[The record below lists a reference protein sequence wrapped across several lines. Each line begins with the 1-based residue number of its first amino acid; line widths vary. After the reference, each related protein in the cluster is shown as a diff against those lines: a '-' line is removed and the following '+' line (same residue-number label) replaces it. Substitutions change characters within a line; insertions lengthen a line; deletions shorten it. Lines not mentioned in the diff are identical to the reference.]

1 MLLQAVEGGLDI
13 VTIAGCSVNDT
24 SQKEGGGVVARTGVD
39 IKGAKD
45 FEGKRVGVPGLGAYM
60 HVLFR
65 RWLVDKGADDKK
77 VNFVEVPFA
86 QGSDILKAGNV
97 DALLTG
103 DPFYSRIVQSKTG
116 YLVSPYLAEMP
127 DNLFSIY
134 FAATRSWADK
144 NPAAIKAFREALAE
158 GTEFLAEEPGA
169 RPRDRRQDHEA
180 ACRRRRLN
188 RLAEAED
195 RRAGERR
202 EVLDRHARRPGH
214 HQDAPRCRQAR
225 REPWRVT
232 AAVLPAASNAVR
244 RGDALIAFRGVSLS
258 LGGRLIL
265 EDIDLDMRRR
275 EFICV
280 VGPSGCGKTTLL
292 RLIAGLLHPDKGEVI
307 YNGKPVAAPAS
318 DIALIFQDYSKA
330 LLPWRTA
337 SGNVVAGLRGA

>member
-1 MLLQAVEGGLDI
+1 MKRLIALIAAAGLLAFAGAAAAQTPTKIKVGYTNTTGFAGLFVAKEEGMFAKRGLDVDLVLIALNSTIPSALQGDSIQIGGPTPSVLLQAVEGGLDI

-116 YLVSPYLAEMP
+116 YLVSPYLSEMP

-134 FAATRSWADK
+134 FASTRSWADK
-144 NPAAIKAFREALAE
+144 NAPAVKAFREALVEANE
-158 GTEFLAEEPGA
+158 LLQKNPA
-169 RPRDRRQDHEA
+169 RV
-180 ACRRRRLN
+180 
-188 RLAEAED
+188 
-195 RRAGERR
+195 R
-202 EVLDRHARRPGH
+202 EIV
-214 HQDAPRCRQAR
+214 
-225 REPWRVT
+225 
-232 AAVLPAASNAVR
+232 
-244 RGDALIAFRGVSLS
+244 
-258 LGGRLIL
+258 
-265 EDIDLDMRRR
+265 
-275 EFICV
+275 
-280 VGPSGCGKTTLL
+280 GKTMKLP
-292 RLIAGLLHPDKGEVI
+292 PDA
-307 YNGKPVAAPAS
+307 VAA
-318 DIALIFQDYSKA
+318 IALPKLKIDVPVSDVKYWIDTLADQGVTKTRPD
-330 LLPWRTA
+330 
-337 SGNVVAGLRGA
+337 AGKLVLSPPA